1 MGGSNPNTEIAATHF
16 DPNQGI
22 GSVNNSITPNNPWA
36 VNSAHPEAISQGIG
50 SGISALAS
58 GVSSGLMSKFAEDK
72 RIKERNEDLDLK
84 REEIAARGG
93 GA

>member
-22 GSVNNSITPNNPWA
+22 GSGMNTATINNPWA
-36 VNSAHPEAISQGIG
+36 VNSAHPEAITQGIG

-72 RIKERNEDLDLK
+72 RIKERNEDLDLMRQQISAK
-84 REEIAARGG
+84 GG